1 MPKKGNFKQKKKLR
15 SRGRNVDPAVKD
27 SLIQLLDIQY
37 FRRDHLI
44 EYLHVIQDRIGYID
58 ENYMTALAD
67 LLDISQTEVYEVAS
81 FYHHF
86 DVITNGASKP
96 QSLTVRVCYSVT
108 CKLNGADELI
118 ENLENYYK

>member
-15 SRGRNVDPAVKD
+15 SRGRNVDPAVRD
-27 SLIQLLDIQY
+27 NLIQLLNIQD

-86 DVITNGASKP
+86 DVITWYFQTTITHG
-96 QSLTVRVCYSVT
+96 
-108 CKLNGADELI
+108 
-118 ENLENYYK
+118 